1 MTPRTSEA
9 SLTLFDSEVAVRTS
23 TEDAESQLGVL
34 LSRDLRI
41 FRALLVVAILMGNAV
56 AFFLF
61 CCTMQLLQ
69 LSVESTFAMNQS
81 IDKMHEPWM
90 GAQ

>member
-56 AFFLF
+56 VFFLF
-61 CCTMQLLQ
+61 CCTMLLQ

-81 IDKMHEPWM
+81 IDKMHEP
-90 GAQ
+90 

>member
-56 AFFLF
+56 AFFYFVALCS
-61 CCTMQLLQ
+61 CCSCQ
-69 LSVESTFAMNQS
+69 
-81 IDKMHEPWM
+81 
-90 GAQ
+90 

>member
-23 TEDAESQLGVL
+23 AEDAESQLGVL

-56 AFFLF
+56 AFFI
-61 CCTMQLLQ
+61 LLHYAA
-69 LSVESTFAMNQS
+69 SAVDSRVDVCHESIN
-81 IDKMHEPWM
+81 
-90 GAQ
+90 